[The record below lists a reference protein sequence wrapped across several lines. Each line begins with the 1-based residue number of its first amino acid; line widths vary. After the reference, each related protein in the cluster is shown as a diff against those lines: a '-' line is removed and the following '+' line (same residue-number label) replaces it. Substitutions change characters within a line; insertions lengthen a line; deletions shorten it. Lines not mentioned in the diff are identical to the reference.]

1 MLVFKEV
8 SVKRLSAFIIF
19 IMVSNFVYGAN
30 DIVKGWNTDLNYSE
44 REAKHLKRPIILFLH
59 SVSCFYCPKVIEDVL
74 PNPKLA
80 KFLKKNFVRLEL
92 DTSTG
97 SDSIESEVTDQA
109 PPRFIVSITPAF
121 IFMGPNEEKLARNG
135 KKHMIVYGFWNA
147 EDMEKWAKDAL
158 RRFKTLYGDKY
169 K

>member
-1 MLVFKEV
+1 MKKLLIIILLIIHTNF
-8 SVKRLSAFIIF
+8 AF
-19 IMVSNFVYGAN
+19 GAN
-30 DIVKGWNTDLNYSE
+30 DIVDGWETDLES
-44 REAKHLKRPIILFLH
+44 AKSNAVRLKKPIILFLH
-59 SVSCFYCPKVIEDVL
+59 SVSCFYCPKVIEEVL

-80 KFLKKNFVRLEL
+80 KFLENNFERLEL
-92 DTSTG
+92 DTGTG

-121 IFMGPNEEKLARNG
+121 IFMGPREEKLARNG

-147 EDMEKWAKDAL
+147 SDMEKWAKDAL
-158 RRFKTLYGDKY
+158 KRFKTLYGNKY

>member
-1 MLVFKEV
+1 MKKLVVFM
-8 SVKRLSAFIIF
+8 IF
-19 IMVSNFVYGAN
+19 ILFANISFGAN
-30 DIVKGWNTDLNYSE
+30 DIVNGWDTDLDQ
-44 REAKHLKRPIILFLH
+44 AKADAKRLKKPIILFLH
-59 SVSCFYCPKVIEDVL
+59 SVSCFYCPKVIENVL

-121 IFMGPNEEKLARNG
+121 VFMGPDEEKLARNG
-135 KKHMIVYGFWNA
+135 KKHMIVYGYWDVNDTRKWA
-147 EDMEKWAKDAL
+147 EDAL
-158 RRFKTLYGDKY
+158 KRFKTLYGDKY

>member
-1 MLVFKEV
+1 MRKIFM
-8 SVKRLSAFIIF
+8 IILL
-19 IMVSNFVYGAN
+19 IISTNALYAAN
-30 DIVKGWNTDLNYSE
+30 DIVEGWSTDLE
-44 REAKHLKRPIILFLH
+44 HAKEEALREKKPIILFLH
-59 SVSCFYCPKVIEDVL
+59 SVSCFYCPKVIEEIL

-80 KFLKKNFVRLEL
+80 KFLKENFVRLEL
-92 DTSTG
+92 DTGTG

-135 KKHMIVYGFWNA
+135 KKHMIVYGYWDVN
-147 EDMEKWAKDAL
+147 DTKKWAKEAL
-158 RRFKTLYGDKY
+158 KRFKKLYGEKY